1 MNKSSK
7 SDTANGKENA
17 ATDTCYICLSP
28 FGNQTVGSVEK
39 CQHTF
44 CIECI
49 LQWSKTANT
58 CPVDRTSFTL
68 IHQRLCAGGAIQ
80 KKIKVRAPK
89 RGFDEE
95 EERNIV
101 NCEKCGR
108 NDRRN
113 RMLECGRCD
122 SGFHMF
128 CLTPPL
134 NVFPE
139 GEWICPECE
148 LGPNNTDDLPGE
160 DEISDGELTD
170 LLAEVDETASTSS
183 RLRPSTINQPRGSV
197 RQRHSERI
205 QSRATENPTPHP
217 QISWHVPK
225 YLLRAPSHVIITDD
239 LLPHSD
245 TKDGSVQEVEEKKN

>member
-1 MNKSSK
+1 MFSPVKKQKQKQYAFTLKEQSG
-7 SDTANGKENA
+7 SDNTANGKENA

-148 LGPNNTDDLPGE
+148 LGPNNTGNLQ
-160 DEISDGELTD
+160 IMLYFVFH
-170 LLAEVDETASTSS
+170 LLFCVYH
-183 RLRPSTINQPRGSV
+183 LLF
-197 RQRHSERI
+197 SEGHYCFVLFFF
-205 QSRATENPTPHP
+205 AFYCKFT
-217 QISWHVPK
+217 
-225 YLLRAPSHVIITDD
+225 
-239 LLPHSD
+239 
-245 TKDGSVQEVEEKKN
+245 